1 MDILSDER
9 FPTLEER
16 IKHFRVQIDN
26 TSGAERVLAY
36 TSWTLL
42 KEGYYSPDELI
53 DLSLQAEF
61 TLDNPF
67 SKIKRGTSIGKGA
80 ILRNGTVI
88 EGEDICIGE
97 ETILDNAQIHG
108 NAIRIGEKNFVN
120 GVIQPGNITTGS
132 FNEIHGI
139 LGSNNGTLTIGDHN
153 KLSGVHIHNAGRR
166 QIVIGNHNEL
176 HQGLSI
182 NCIFPQGN
190 IRIGDY
196 NSLGR
201 DGGGVVSNAYRFNRK
216 WWGDVLIGSHVE
228 TTRGAEILGFSLI
241 GWPLSEQD
249 EQVAQRL
256 FVDGPIS
263 EVAAFFAKLWKQ
275 KLETHP
281 RGKSISFFGI
291 VKAKMCCLTENVR
304 AKDGTRIQS
313 SFLKNIF
320 TTERCKIYFTRAES
334 PTLLQVLVQDRAME
348 HLTLTQPVDWAQ
360 LPVEEQTDGYRR
372 SDASFYEETEGLKLL
387 FSESEQAG

>member
-1 MDILSDER
+1 MDSSSDGR
-9 FPTLEER
+9 FPMLKER
-16 IKHFRVQIDN
+16 IEHFRAQIDN

-42 KEGYYSPDELI
+42 KEGYYSPDELM
-53 DLSLQAEF
+53 DLSLHAGF
-61 TLDNPF
+61 TLDNPL

-88 EGEDICIGE
+88 EGEDISIGE
-97 ETILDNAQIHG
+97 GTILDNAQIHG
-108 NAIRIGEKNFVN
+108 NAIRIGEQNVVH
-120 GVIQPGNITTGS
+120 GVVQPGNMTIGAS
-132 FNEIHGI
+132 NNIYGI
-139 LGSNNGTLTIGDHN
+139 LGSNDGTLVIGDHN
-153 KLSGVHIHNAGRR
+153 TLSGVHIHNAGQR

-201 DGGGVVSNAYRFNRK
+201 DGGGVVSNAYRFNRR

-228 TTRGAEILGFSLI
+228 TTRGAEILGFSLL

-263 EVAAFFAKLWKQ
+263 DVAAFFAKLWEQ

-320 TTERCKIYFTRAES
+320 APERCKIYFTRAES
-334 PTLLQVLVQDRAME
+334 PTLLQILVQDRAME
-348 HLTLTQPVDWAQ
+348 RLTLTQPVDWAR

-372 SDASFYEETEGLKLL
+372 SDASLYEKI
-387 FSESEQAG
+387 